1 MSSAPSDF
9 RTGLNGAV
17 LAHNPEFA
25 GPASAKLTRSAEH
38 GDQGSDPLELIALRV
53 EVEGAEA
60 DDEVTGS
67 GGHVAAVDF
76 PHALR
81 ERRTR
86 RRLSQLDLALRAG
99 TTQRH
104 LSFIESGRSAPGRNM
119 VVRLA
124 ESLELPLRERN
135 ELLLAAGYAPA
146 YPESSLDDPAL
157 APVRTAIDH
166 ILRGHLPYP
175 ALVVDRHGDVVAANA
190 ALDLITEG
198 ADPRG
203 MAPRIL
209 NFAEW
214 ARHILERTGQLEE
227 LHAEL
232 TRYVPELEPSAG
244 HLGFAVPLR
253 LRTSRGELR
262 LLTTVTTFAT
272 AVDVTLAELK
282 LEAFLPADQ
291 ATAEALQPR

>member
-1 MSSAPSDF
+1 MAESRLA
-9 RTGLNGAV
+9 GYNG
-17 LAHNPEFA
+17 
-25 GPASAKLTRSAEH
+25 
-38 GDQGSDPLELIALRV
+38 Q
-53 EVEGAEA
+53 
-60 DDEVTGS
+60 
-67 GGHVAAVDF
+67 VDF

-86 RRLSQLDLALRAG
+86 RHLSQLDLALRAG

-104 LSFIESGRSAPGRNM
+104 LSFIESGRSTPGRNI

-166 ILRGHLPYP
+166 ILKGHLPYP
-175 ALVVDRHGDVVAANA
+175 ALVVDRNGDVAAANE

-198 ADPRG
+198 ADPGLVGPGTNAYRLALHPDG

-214 ARHILERTGQLEE
+214 ARHILERIGHLTE

-232 TRYVPELEPSAG
+232 AQYVPELEPSTD
-244 HLGFAVPLR
+244 HLGFAVPLH
-253 LRTSRGELR
+253 LRTSRGNMR
-262 LLTTVTTFAT
+262 LMTTVTTFAT

-291 ATAEALQPR
+291 ATAEILQSAGNASTSPRQAPGNM

>member
-1 MSSAPSDF
+1 
-9 RTGLNGAV
+9 
-17 LAHNPEFA
+17 
-25 GPASAKLTRSAEH
+25 
-38 GDQGSDPLELIALRV
+38 
-53 EVEGAEA
+53 
-60 DDEVTGS
+60 
-67 GGHVAAVDF
+67 VDF

-86 RRLSQLDLALRAG
+86 HHLSQLELALRAG

-124 ESLELPLRERN
+124 ESLELSLRERN

-146 YPESSLDDPAL
+146 YPESSLDDPVL
-157 APVRTAIDH
+157 APVRAAIGH
-166 ILRGHLPYP
+166 ILEGHLPYP
-175 ALVVDRHGDVVAANA
+175 ALVGDRNGDVIAANQ

-198 ADPRG
+198 ADPALVGPGTNAYRLALHPHG
-203 MAPRIL
+203 LAPRIL

-214 ARHILERTGQLEE
+214 SRHILERTGQLKE

-232 TRYVPELEPSAG
+232 RQYVPDLEPSAG
-244 HLGFAVPLR
+244 HLGFAVPLC
-253 LRTSRGELR
+253 LRTSLGELR
-262 LLTTVTTFAT
+262 LITTVTTFAT

-291 ATAEALQPR
+291 ATATALQRW

>member
-1 MSSAPSDF
+1 MSMPMILTTSANLHNSLGGMAGSRPA
-9 RTGLNGAV
+9 GYNG
-17 LAHNPEFA
+17 H
-25 GPASAKLTRSAEH
+25 
-38 GDQGSDPLELIALRV
+38 
-53 EVEGAEA
+53 
-60 DDEVTGS
+60 
-67 GGHVAAVDF
+67 VDF

-86 RRLSQLDLALRAG
+86 RHLSQLDLALRAG

-104 LSFIESGRSAPGRNM
+104 LSFIESGRSAPGRNI

-146 YPESSLDDPAL
+146 YPETSLDDPAL

-166 ILRGHLPYP
+166 ILKGHLPYP
-175 ALVVDRHGDVVAANA
+175 ALVVDRNGDVVAANE

-198 ADPRG
+198 VDPGLAGPGTNAYRLALHPHG
-203 MAPRIL
+203 MAPCIL

-214 ARHILERTGQLEE
+214 ASHILERIGHLTE

-232 TRYVPELEPSAG
+232 AQYVPELEPSTG
-244 HLGFAVPLR
+244 HLGFAVPLH
-253 LRTSRGELR
+253 LRTSRGKLR
-262 LLTTVTTFAT
+262 LMTTVTTFAT

-282 LEAFLPADQ
+282 LEAFLPVDQ
-291 ATAEALQPR
+291 ATAEILQSAANVSTSPASPGPAEHVQPA